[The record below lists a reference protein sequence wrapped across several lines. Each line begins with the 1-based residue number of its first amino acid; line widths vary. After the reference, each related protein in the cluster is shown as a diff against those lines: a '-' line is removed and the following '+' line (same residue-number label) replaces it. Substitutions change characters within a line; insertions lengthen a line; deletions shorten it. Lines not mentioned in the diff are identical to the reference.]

1 MTTQIKVTTREFG
14 EPAMVEFLWLCDDY
28 EMRPI
33 SFDCE
38 LVYDESGDIELLISN
53 ISGDCVAATEMVR
66 ISRAM
71 YAHDG
76 MVNAVVECKEHQE
89 KATRE
94 DWYYL
99 AEVLADVAKSM
110 IKAYHLDWQVEAVLF
125 RVAE

>member
-1 MTTQIKVTTREFG
+1 MTTQIKVTTREVG
-14 EPAMVEFLWLCDDY
+14 MPARVELSWQCDDY

-33 SFDCE
+33 SFDCDLAYDGEGGGVE
-38 LVYDESGDIELLISN
+38 LTISN
-53 ISGDCVAATEMVR
+53 ISSGYAATEMVR

-76 MVNAVVECKEHQE
+76 MVNAVVECQEHQE

-110 IKAYHLDWQVEAVLF
+110 FKAYHLDWQVEAVLF

>member
-1 MTTQIKVTTREFG
+1 MTTQIKVTTREIG
-14 EPAMVEFLWLCDDY
+14 EPAKVEFLWLCDDY

-53 ISGDCVAATEMVR
+53 ISSGYAATEMVR

>member
-53 ISGDCVAATEMVR
+53 ISSGYAATEMVR
-66 ISRAM
+66 ISRGM

-76 MVNAVVECKEHQE
+76 MVNAVVECQEHQE

>member
-1 MTTQIKVTTREFG
+1 MTTQIKVTTREVG
-14 EPAMVEFLWLCDDY
+14 MPARVELSWQCDDY

-33 SFDCE
+33 SFDCDLAYDGEGGGVE
-38 LVYDESGDIELLISN
+38 LTISN
-53 ISGDCVAATEMVR
+53 ISSGYAATEMVR

-76 MVNAVVECKEHQE
+76 MVNAVVECQEHQE